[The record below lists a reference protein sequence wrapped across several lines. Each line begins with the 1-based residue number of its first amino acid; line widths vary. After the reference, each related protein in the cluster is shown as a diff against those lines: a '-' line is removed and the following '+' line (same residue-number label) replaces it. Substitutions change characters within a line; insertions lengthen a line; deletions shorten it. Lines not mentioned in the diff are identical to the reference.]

1 MKLSRIYANSEI
13 FKPIVFND
21 DINFIL
27 SNDHSVGKSTL
38 FALIDFCLLKKDKG
52 VFGREIFKDFIFFL
66 ELKFKDYYIT
76 IKRPTQGRANIGIKK
91 TQTSE
96 RLLECDDFDKT
107 GGLDTIKEHLS
118 SILNFKVD
126 NFRNYLS
133 YFFKRSR

>member
-52 VFGREIFKDFIFFL
+52 VFGRENFKDFIFFW
-66 ELKFKDYYIT
+66 
-76 IKRPTQGRANIGIKK
+76 N
-91 TQTSE
+91 
-96 RLLECDDFDKT
+96 
-107 GGLDTIKEHLS
+107 
-118 SILNFKVD
+118 
-126 NFRNYLS
+126 
-133 YFFKRSR
+133 